1 MLLGIISKSIPI
13 CFKILSLLGD
23 LDARITDDEGMNS
36 SSFYLNIAHLPM
48 YEILSILFSAL
59 ILYIYTPFARI
70 LPNSFLPSHSIE
82 LKPFDKLL
90 LFSCLIF
97 LPPIVYILILIFA
110 ADESSKVNF
119 VFSLNGFGKLNT
131 L

>member
-1 MLLGIISKSIPI
+1 M
-13 CFKILSLLGD
+13 
-23 LDARITDDEGMNS
+23 
-36 SSFYLNIAHLPM
+36 
-48 YEILSILFSAL
+48 
-59 ILYIYTPFARI
+59 YTPFARI
-70 LPNSFLPSHSIE
+70 LPNSFLPSHSIA